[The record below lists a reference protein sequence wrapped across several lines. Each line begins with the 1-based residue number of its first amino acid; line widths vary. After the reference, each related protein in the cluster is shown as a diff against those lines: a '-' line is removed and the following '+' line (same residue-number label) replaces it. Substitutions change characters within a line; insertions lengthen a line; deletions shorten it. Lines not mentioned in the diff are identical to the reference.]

1 VRAAFY
7 FVRSGRVVEP
17 TGLPDRE
24 ALERLVEAGV
34 PRER

>member
-17 TGLPDRE
+17 ADLPGRDE
-24 ALERLVEAGV
+24 LERLVEG
-34 PRER
+34 